1 MSDGLESGPRQPDGE
16 TGRTPSNTDRR
27 KAWARVVVVVLFTVA
42 ALFAI
47 RMIDVAVATRSAERD
62 ERRLAAEVERLQ
74 REVWALQT
82 AAAEAATDA
91 GVERW
96 AREERGWGR
105 QGDNPVVVAV
115 TPAAPVAASPA
126 TNAEGAWSRVRRW
139 IAERF
144 D

>member
-1 MSDGLESGPRQPDGE
+1 MNDGLESRPRQPDGE
-16 TGRTPSNTDRR
+16 TGGTPSNTGRR
-27 KAWARVVVVVLFTVA
+27 KAWARVTVVVLFTVA

-47 RMIDVAVATRSAERD
+47 RMIDVAMATRSAERD
-62 ERRLAAEVERLQ
+62 ERRLAAEIERLQ

-82 AAAEAATDA
+82 AASEAATDA

-115 TPAAPVAASPA
+115 TPAAPAAADP
-126 TNAEGAWSRVRRW
+126 TTDAEGAWSRVRRW